1 MNETRNWQISI
12 TDPLKRIEGAED
24 IAQCVYIILTTVPGS
39 DPLRP
44 GFGSFIYQY
53 LDRPM
58 SESSPMLIYE
68 ATTALARWEKRI
80 EVKKCNLVAAGID
93 KRTIEITADVIRSAA
108 QITIT
113 INI

>member
-1 MNETRNWQISI
+1 MSETRNWQVSM
-12 TDPLKRIEGAED
+12 TDALKRVEGAED

-44 GFGSFIYQY
+44 DFGSFVYQY

-58 SESSPMLIYE
+58 SEAQPMLIYE

-80 EVKKCNLVAAGID
+80 EVKKCKLAAAGVD
-93 KRTIEITADVIRSAA
+93 KRTIEITAEVIRSAA